1 MDELI
6 VIPNGIPPHKEKRI
20 SAELKLELTRIT
32 LGHIQNLQRDDRELM
47 NMNNELKNKILES
60 LENIKAVNP
69 IAIDV
74 KKISSLTDFMV
85 IASGTSNR
93 HLAAMSDKVI
103 EGLKDSN
110 VSGVKIEGQGG
121 DEWLLVDAGD
131 VIIHLM
137 SSEARDFYDLE
148 SLWDPDL

>member
-1 MDELI
+1 
-6 VIPNGIPPHKEKRI
+6 
-20 SAELKLELTRIT
+20 
-32 LGHIQNLQRDDRELM
+32 M
-47 NMNNELKNKILES
+47 NKALKNKILES

-110 VSGVKIEGQGG
+110 VSGIKIEGTGG

>member
-1 MDELI
+1 
-6 VIPNGIPPHKEKRI
+6 
-20 SAELKLELTRIT
+20 
-32 LGHIQNLQRDDRELM
+32 
-47 NMNNELKNKILES
+47 MNNELKNKILES